1 MQELNQIPQL
11 ENILWCSEIQ
21 SRHKGMNQ
29 QVCYSEII
37 LSFLQIILTVNRGVL
52 EQANKAYFK
61 IETFLT
67 SVARN
72 RLTPIM
78 LDSLLIVS
86 LGFISMRPLQ
96 PTTCP
101 KESKASSQS
110 CSVWCWMHKIS
121 DISTHHHLPAQGH
134 KHSLPPS
141 RPTTQTLTI
150 TLPAQDSSCKSAS
163 RLTLESISMI
173 ISTPPGPVHACT
185 GHRMLF

>member
-1 MQELNQIPQL
+1 M
-11 ENILWCSEIQ
+11 
-21 SRHKGMNQ
+21 
-29 QVCYSEII
+29 
-37 LSFLQIILTVNRGVL
+37 L

-101 KESKASSQS
+101 KESKESSQS

-121 DISTHHHLPAQGH
+121 DTSTHHHLPAQGH
-134 KHSLPPS
+134 KHSLSPSGQGHKHSLPPS
-141 RPTTQTLTI
+141 RPRTQTLTI